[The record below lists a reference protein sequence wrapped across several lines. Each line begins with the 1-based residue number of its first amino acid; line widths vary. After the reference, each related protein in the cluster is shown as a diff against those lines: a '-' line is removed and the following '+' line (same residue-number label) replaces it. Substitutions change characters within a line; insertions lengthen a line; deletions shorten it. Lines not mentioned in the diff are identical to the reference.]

1 MIPREEIADYS
12 CLVTCSQREDCVLAQ
27 RLSPGLLAGLLSRLY
42 VRVSISLLGDTHI
55 CWAFPLKAAP
65 LKLCHIVKWEQ
76 RKWLSCGSTQA
87 WLALLCVILKG
98 HGRVVLF
105 PDTTKGHGDLAGQQS
120 LGSTFYLAGTV
131 GMHHHSPLFF
141 FFKTGFLWN
150 PNEHRFWWCLHG
162 KYFPSRAIS
171 AALLFFWW
179 YWLSG
184 LSADAQL
191 SDLVV
196 RKSEF

>member
-141 FFKTGFLWN
+141 FLKQGFYEIQMSTGSDDACMASTFH
-150 PNEHRFWWCLHG
+150 PE
-162 KYFPSRAIS
+162 PSLQPYCS
-171 AALLFFWW
+171 FDDTGWVGWVQMPSF
-179 YWLSG
+179 
-184 LSADAQL
+184 QT
-191 SDLVV
+191 
-196 RKSEF
+196 